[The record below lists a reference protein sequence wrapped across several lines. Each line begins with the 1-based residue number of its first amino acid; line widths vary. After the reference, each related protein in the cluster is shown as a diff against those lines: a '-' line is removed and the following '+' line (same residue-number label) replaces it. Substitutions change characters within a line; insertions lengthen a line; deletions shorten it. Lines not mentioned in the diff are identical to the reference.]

1 MVSIARKQFQ
11 ETCMMISRTEV
22 HSAISASRPARKRTP
37 VAPSDNYVAGDG
49 FSLAAFAADVAQSP
63 FFREEL
69 VNQLG
74 RRISQGKYFVPSE
87 QIVDKILGRLFA
99 EAALA

>member
-1 MVSIARKQFQ
+1 MI
-11 ETCMMISRTEV
+11 ISRTEV
-22 HSAISASRPARKRTP
+22 SSAISANRPARKR
-37 VAPSDNYVAGDG
+37 VASQGTSDSYESGGEG
-49 FSLAAFAADVAQSP
+49 FSLSAFAADVIATP

-69 VNQLG
+69 VNELG

-87 QIVDKILGRLFA
+87 QIVARILGRMFA

>member
-1 MVSIARKQFQ
+1 MI
-11 ETCMMISRTEV
+11 ISRTEV
-22 HSAISASRPARKRTP
+22 TSAISSSQLARKRTP
-37 VAPSDNYVAGDG
+37 SAPADSYVAGDG
-49 FSLAAFAADVAQSP
+49 LSLATFAADVAQSP

-69 VNQLG
+69 VNELG

-87 QIVDKILGRLFA
+87 QIVEKILGRLFA

>member
-1 MVSIARKQFQ
+1 MI
-11 ETCMMISRTEV
+11 ISRTEIS
-22 HSAISASRPARKRTP
+22 SAISASRPIRKRPP
-37 VAPSDNYVAGDG
+37 VDGADSYVPGEG
-49 FSLAAFAADVAQSP
+49 MSLASFAADVAHAP

-69 VNQLG
+69 VNEIG

-87 QIVDKILGRLFA
+87 QIVEKILGRLFA

>member
-1 MVSIARKQFQ
+1 MI
-11 ETCMMISRTEV
+11 ISRTEV
-22 HSAISASRPARKRTP
+22 SSAISANRPARKR
-37 VAPSDNYVAGDG
+37 VASQGTSDSYESGEG
-49 FSLAAFAADVAQSP
+49 FSLSAFAADVISTP

-69 VNQLG
+69 VNELG

-87 QIVDKILGRLFA
+87 QIVARILGRIFA

>member
-1 MVSIARKQFQ
+1 MI
-11 ETCMMISRTEV
+11 ISRTEI
-22 HSAISASRPARKRTP
+22 SQAISASRPARKRP
-37 VAPSDNYVAGDG
+37 LHADGADSYVPGEG
-49 FSLAAFAADVAQSP
+49 FSLAGFAADVAHAP

-69 VNQLG
+69 VNELG

-87 QIVDKILGRLFA
+87 QIVEKILGRLFA

>member
-1 MVSIARKQFQ
+1 MI
-11 ETCMMISRTEV
+11 ISRTEV
-22 HSAISASRPARKRTP
+22 SSAISASRPARKR
-37 VAPSDNYVAGDG
+37 VASQGISDSYELGEG
-49 FSLAAFAADVAQSP
+49 FSLSGFAADVIATP

-69 VNQLG
+69 VNELG

-87 QIVDKILGRLFA
+87 QIVARILGRLFA